1 MSKTQLA
8 LRLVPGK
15 AKTGNDVEKAQA
27 EFRALKIIRGLSK
40 DERFTRMDEIL
51 GLVRPMTIVAG
62 EIVATTKDQLTE
74 DVVEKR
80 DLFVQMRSD
89 ITRAKDAAKAIVDL
103 ISTAEARLASA
114 LTN

>member
-15 AKTGNDVEKAQA
+15 AKPGNDVETAQA

-103 ISTAEARLASA
+103 ISTAEAHLASA